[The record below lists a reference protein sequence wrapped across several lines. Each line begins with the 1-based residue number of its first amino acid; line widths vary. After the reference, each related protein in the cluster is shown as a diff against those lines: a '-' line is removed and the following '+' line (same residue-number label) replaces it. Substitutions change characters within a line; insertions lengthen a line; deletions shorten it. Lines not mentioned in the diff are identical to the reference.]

1 MSHSQPFF
9 DWTDLPFPQAEFA
22 QRRQR
27 LVAQLREQGGG
38 VFLAPARH
46 GFSDGFTFRQL
57 DDFLYFTG
65 LELPDSLL
73 AIEASS
79 GEAALFVPEEDGRF
93 FNPTR
98 PNDFPGRHLLGDPAL
113 SEKSGVGQIR
123 PFSTLTPYLQQ
134 QHDPIWL
141 NPGHPRP
148 LTSLASSFLPT
159 WNPVEGL
166 IFHLQQQFP
175 QLQLRNGYATIARLR
190 MVKSAAEIG
199 VMRRACEIT
208 CESLRE
214 TAVSIRPGVDER
226 TLEGVLEAGFKK
238 RGAQRLP
245 FASIIKSGP
254 NALWPWRILAAHYNR
269 RNRVMQP
276 GELVVFDIGCELEG
290 YVSDMGRTFPV
301 SGRFLAAQRAVL
313 DMQLAVLEGMIT
325 AVKPGRTLTDIQAV
339 AQGIIPPTAQPYM
352 QVGSFFGHHI
362 GLSAGDPMLLDA
374 PLAPGMVITIEP
386 WYYNHDSGITTFLED
401 GVLVTETGFENLTA
415 GVGKTAVLLEELC
428 TQQH

>member
-1 MSHSQPFF
+1 MTQQPFF
-9 DWTDLPFPQAEFA
+9 AWTDLPFPSAEFA
-22 QRRQR
+22 KRRQQLVTR
-27 LVAQLREQGGG
+27 LLQQGGG

-79 GEAALFVPEEDGRF
+79 GEAVLFVPEADGRF

-98 PNDFPGRHLLGDPAL
+98 PNDFPGRTLLGDPAL
-113 SEKSGVGQIR
+113 AEKSGIGQMR
-123 PFSTLTPYLQQ
+123 PFSTLAPYLQQ
-134 QHDPIWL
+134 QRDPIWL
-141 NPGHPRP
+141 NPGHSRP
-148 LTSLASSFLPT
+148 LTPLASDFLHH

-175 QLQLRNGYATIARLR
+175 QLQLHNGYAAIAHLR

-214 TAVSIRPGVDER
+214 TAVFIRPGVDER

-245 FASIIKSGP
+245 FAAIIKSGP
-254 NALWPWRILAAHYNR
+254 NTLWPWRILAAHYNR

-276 GELVVFDIGCELEG
+276 GELVVFDIGCELDG

-301 SGRFLAAQRAVL
+301 SGRFSPQQRDVLA
-313 DMQLAVLEGMIT
+313 MQLAVLEGMIT
-325 AVKPGRTLTDIQAV
+325 AVKPGRTLADLQTV
-339 AQGIIPPTAQPYM
+339 ANALIPPAAKPYM
-352 QVGSFFGHHI
+352 QVGPFFGHHI
-362 GLSAGDPMLLDA
+362 GLSAGDPMLLDT

-386 WYYNHDSGITTFLED
+386 WYYNHDSGIATFLED
-401 GVLVTETGFENLTA
+401 VVLVTETGFENLTA
-415 GVGKTAVLLEELC
+415 GVAKTAVLLEELC
-428 TQQH
+428 NQ